1 MRLLGDLRQGSSRD
15 AALRGARIN
24 RRPDR
29 AMKNVK
35 FWLISSS
42 NVAKFRLLYK
52 TGPATSLGIF
62 ALYRTIPEG
71 SYSFPLLV
79 GLRHIGDS

>member
-52 TGPATSLGIF
+52 TGPATSLGILPYTEQF
-62 ALYRTIPEG
+62 PKARIRFLY
-71 SYSFPLLV
+71 S
-79 GLRHIGDS
+79 